1 LENGFEQLSPVRLA
15 QPLLQSLGNAAGQ
28 TAGAVKFEDRLV
40 KEDLLAHGFVFAV
53 D

>member
-1 LENGFEQLSPVRLA
+1 MDFLVR
-15 QPLLQSLGNAAGQ
+15 
-28 TAGAVKFEDRLV
+28 TAVKFEDRLV